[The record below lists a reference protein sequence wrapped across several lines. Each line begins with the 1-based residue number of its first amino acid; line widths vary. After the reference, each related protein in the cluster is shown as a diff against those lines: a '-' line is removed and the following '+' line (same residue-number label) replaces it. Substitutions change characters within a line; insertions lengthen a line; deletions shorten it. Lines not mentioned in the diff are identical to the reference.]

1 VSNLTVTPF
10 DTIESAQ
17 EFIDLLQEAIE
28 ETRRDVGSEI
38 RLSASPDMER
48 RAQALQIVALKLN
61 NLSSHVTK
69 SRRILNDLRSLRR
82 LLLEERV
89 QASRAGGAQ

>member
-1 VSNLTVTPF
+1 MSNLTVTPF

-82 LLLEERV
+82 LLLEER
-89 QASRAGGAQ
+89 AMPARAGGA